1 MHRALVLGKRPT
13 YFEEPNLAW
22 PNMLTAAAD
31 SMPTLDDGYF
41 PYDNGLPFDIAVAAK
56 LDRDTSEFK
65 RKERFLELGPFS
77 GAEWFQEVAK
87 SKLMVRSS
95 FSTLAC

>member
-1 MHRALVLGKRPT
+1 MSECTVPLSSANVQRTSKNPIWHGQTCSPLP
-13 YFEEPNLAW
+13 
-22 PNMLTAAAD
+22 LT
-31 SMPTLDDGYF
+31 LCQLF